1 MLTNLEKFRKISGI
15 CELVAL
21 MAITMWQGWICGYK
35 AGYNDKS
42 AEER

>member
-21 MAITMWQGWICGYK
+21 MAIVMCQGWAYGYK

-42 AEER
+42 AEEQ